1 MLLYVETV
9 HFIFQSGET
18 KKKKSTKEKK
28 QFNSKAKQRK
38 EKVKVSLR
46 HLLSE
51 MNMCTGSVPSP
62 PCAAHKL
69 LPWP

>member
-9 HFIFQSGET
+9 HFIFQSE
-18 KKKKSTKEKK
+18 KKKEYKGKKK

-38 EKVKVSLR
+38 QKIKVSLR

-51 MNMCTGSVPSP
+51 MNMCTGFVPSP